1 MNCSDGLWMF
11 CTRGALSAIA
21 SLLLMD
27 ACRAA
32 DSANPEIAQLRVI
45 PRDIRLDGPQSRFTL
60 LVDGRTSD
68 GRSLDLTA
76 SSTFRSRDPKIAVV
90 SGNGIVRGIGD
101 GKTAIEITAA
111 GREAV
116 VRVSVKNARLP
127 RRYHF
132 ENDVVPIL
140 SRFGCNSGGCHGKA
154 EGQNGFKLSVFGFD
168 PAADWKA
175 LVSESRGRRLNPA
188 APDRS
193 LLLTKASGGVP
204 HGGGVRIKRGSAEYR
219 TLRGWIAAGMP
230 MGDPNAPR
238 VVSLKVTPSE
248 RRLAMKSSQQ
258 LRVVATCSDG
268 RQVDV
273 TAHAKFQTNN
283 ESRAKV
289 DEFGLVTAGDAP
301 GEAAIMAGY
310 MGAVD
315 VFRTLIPQT
324 DQNPGFSRKPGFS
337 PAPVR
342 NFIDRHV
349 DAKLAKLNIA
359 SSGLCDDATFLRRVF
374 LDLIG
379 TLPTATEARAFLA
392 DKRGDKRRRLVDAL
406 LQRREFAD
414 YWALKWA
421 DVLRVDRQA
430 LGHKG
435 AYAYYE
441 WIRDGIAANKRYDR
455 FVTELLTAEG
465 PLRDAP
471 AGYFYKVVPKPG
483 NRASTLSQ
491 VLLGVRIEC
500 AQCHHH
506 PFDQWSQTDY
516 YGMQAYFTQVGFKK
530 SLRGDVLTA
539 VGKTVTKHP
548 RTRAVVYAHPLGTT
562 NPKSSP
568 PGDRRKLLA
577 KWMTSPANPWFAKNL
592 VNRVWAHLLGRGIIE
607 PVDDVRS
614 TNPPGNPELLD
625 ALAKDFVAHGYDIH
639 HLIRRIT
646 ASRTYQLSSHA
657 NPGNERDE
665 QNHSRQLFKRLEAE
679 VLLDAVCQVTG
690 VPEKFDGVPSG
701 YRAIQLWDSHVPHEF
716 LKLFGRPVRASACE
730 CERSAAPSVSQV
742 LHVLNSPHLQGKLSH
757 AGGRIARLVRRH
769 ADDGKLVDELYLT
782 IYSRFPTKAER
793 AATAKYLG
801 GHKAHRQRAAEDVAW
816 SMMNTVEFLFRR

>member
-1 MNCSDGLWMF
+1 MTSSQSLKTVRLC
-11 CTRGALSAIA
+11 AAASAIVAA
-21 SLLLMD
+21 SVAVHCEVAD
-27 ACRAA
+27 AGRPA
-32 DSANPEIAQLRVI
+32 IAELTAS
-45 PRDIRLDGPQSRFTL
+45 PRDIRLDGPQSRATL
-60 LVDGRTSD
+60 LVDGRTGD
-68 GRSLDLTA
+68 GRFIDLTRSA
-76 SSTFRSRDPKIAVV
+76 TFRSRDPKIAAV
-90 SGNGIVRGIGD
+90 SGNGIVRGVGD
-101 GKTAIEITAA
+101 GKTIIEIAA
-111 GREAV
+111 GGKTATV
-116 VRVSVKNARLP
+116 IVNVTNARRP

-132 ENDVVPIL
+132 ENDIVPIF

-193 LLLTKASGGVP
+193 LLLTKISGRVP
-204 HGGGVRIKRGSAEYR
+204 HGGGVRIGRGSAEYR

-230 MGDPNAPR
+230 LGDPNAPR
-238 VVSLKVTPSE
+238 VVSLKVSPSE
-248 RRLAMKSSQQ
+248 RQLAMKASQQ
-258 LRVVATCSDG
+258 LRVVATYSHG

-283 ESRAKV
+283 DTRAKV
-289 DEFGLVTAGDAP
+289 DEFGLVTAGESP
-301 GEAAIMAGY
+301 GEAAIMAAY

-315 VFRTLIPQT
+315 VFRTFIPQPT
-324 DQNPGFSRKPGFS
+324 LKTPGVSKTPGVLS
-337 PAPVR
+337 VR

-359 SSGLCDDATFLRRVF
+359 SSGLSDDATFLRRAY

-379 TLPTATEARAFLA
+379 TLPTSAEARTFLG
-392 DKRGDKRRRLVDAL
+392 DERKDKRRRLVDAL
-406 LQRREFAD
+406 LKRPEFAD

-421 DVLRVDRQA
+421 DLLRVDRQA
-430 LGHKG
+430 LGHKA
-435 AYAYYE
+435 AYEYYK
-441 WIRDGIAANKRYDR
+441 WLRDSIAGNKRYDR
-455 FVTELLTAEG
+455 FVSELLTAEG

-483 NRASTLSQ
+483 DRASTLSQ

-506 PFDQWSQTDY
+506 PFDRWSQTDY
-516 YGMQAYFTQVGFKK
+516 FGMQAYFTQVGFKK
-530 SLRGDVLTA
+530 SPRGEMLTA
-539 VGKTVTKHP
+539 KPQAATKHP
-548 RTRAVVYAHPLGTT
+548 RTQAVVFAHPLGTT
-562 NPKSSP
+562 NPKTSP
-568 PGDRRKLLA
+568 AGDRRKLLA
-577 KWMTSPANPWFAKNL
+577 KWMTSPRNPWFAKNL
-592 VNRVWAHLLGRGIIE
+592 VNRVWAHLLGRGIVE

-614 TNPPGNPELLD
+614 TNPPSNPELLD
-625 ALAKDFVAHGYDIH
+625 ALAKDFIAGGYDVH
-639 HLIRRIT
+639 QLIRRIT
-646 ASRTYQLSSHA
+646 DSRTYQLSSHS
-657 NPGNERDE
+657 NPGNQRDE

-690 VPEKFDGVPSG
+690 VPEKFDGVPAG

-742 LHVLNSPHLQGKLSH
+742 LHVLNSPHLHGKLSH
-757 AGGRIARLVRRH
+757 AGGRIARLVARH

-793 AATAKYLG
+793 SATTKYLRE
-801 GHKAHRQRAAEDVAW
+801 HKANRRRAGEDVAW